1 MEKQQELLDQF
12 AQSALNALIAKMPFY
27 DVKGEYGKEVAPN
40 ELQNIKKDLAA
51 TAYEYASWM
60 MIAREN
66 QKEWLAANINNN
78 PEFGL

>member
-27 DVKGEYGKEVAPN
+27 DVKGEYGKQIPSD
-40 ELQNIKKDLAA
+40 ELRLIKEGVTA
-51 TAYEYASWM
+51 TAYEYASLM

-66 QKEWLAANINNN
+66 QKEWIAANVENN
-78 PEFGL
+78 PQFGL